1 MKKKILTLGTLLLG
15 CCLAAAAQSQ
25 TPSNP
30 TRNQGGEAAANP
42 PAAGDTISGTDWARG
57 CLSQSSDGNFML
69 ADSNGNNFQLRGDT
83 SKLNSYIGKEVQVHG
98 SALSNSGMNADA
110 MSSDASAAGSAKQ
123 FTVSGVRKL
132 ADTCAASK

>member
-25 TPSNP
+25 TPANP

-42 PAAGDTISGTDWARG
+42 PAAGNTISGTDWVRG
-57 CLSQSSDGNFML
+57 CLSQSSDGAFML
-69 ADSNGNNFQLRGDT
+69 ADSNGNNFQLHGDT
-83 SKLNSYIGKEVQVHG
+83 SKLNSYIGKEIQVHG
-98 SALSNSGMNADA
+98 AALSSSGTSADA

-123 FTVSGVRKL
+123 FNVSDVHKV